1 MRYPIIVFYS
11 TKFSICFSLSKYLYQ
26 LILKLLREIFPLMK
40 NAWNQHRLNQH
51 VFVLI
56 VEKMFVYYLDFYEK
70 YRQVNEPK

>member
-1 MRYPIIVFYS
+1 
-11 TKFSICFSLSKYLYQ
+11 
-26 LILKLLREIFPLMK
+26 MK